1 VPHGLLAQ
9 LAASAIRG
17 LFPDGILP
25 GEEGYPE
32 VSNCELLTGASS
44 VKFLMDVTSA
54 RCYVVKERA
63 WLLADAARGY
73 DDATAAA
80 SEPAPAAM
88 EATTRARPA
97 RASCGGASLRAKVPP
112 ARSRARWRRLVATGD
127 LLWSVQRSTMR
138 RAATFLLTLCGAA
151 AFVGKPSTT
160 KTPVA
165 LRSTAETA
173 APTKRVITI
182 TPDALTHIKKLRE
195 DNGPDTHLRMGV
207 RAGGRVRRRP
217 RARARGAPAAVDRS
231 STGSPRAR
239 RSRPRRAARRAD
251 TTSLPP
257 P

>member
-1 VPHGLLAQ
+1 MA
-9 LAASAIRG
+9 
-17 LFPDGILP
+17 
-25 GEEGYPE
+25 
-32 VSNCELLTGASS
+32 GAS
-44 VKFLMDVTSA
+44 
-54 RCYVVKERA
+54 R
-63 WLLADAARGY
+63 
-73 DDATAAA
+73 
-80 SEPAPAAM
+80 APAAALDRGASDYSLH
-88 EATTRARPA
+88 ERRKDVLGTPRATLRVVQQFDRAAAPSVAKELPRNERAKRARRDLEVSLGSA
-97 RASCGGASLRAKVPP
+97 GGPP
-112 ARSRARWRRLVATGD
+112 EVLERSSGGGWVATGD
-127 LLWSVQRSTMR
+127 PCWRVQRSTMR

-151 AFVGKPSTT
+151 AFVGRPSTT

-231 STGSPRAR
+231 STGSERAR
-239 RSRPRRAARRAD
+239 RSRPRRAAGRAD